1 MKKRIIVIA
10 LLVLCLITPV
20 FAASYK
26 GAADKGSVGVGLNLG
41 TNTGV
46 GFRYGMG
53 KFDVLANFGLNNF
66 KFNPFSMSADAA
78 VSYKVYTIDGGK
90 RNLQFPITVGGGAA
104 LGMTFADS
112 SVGIDFALLLPVGI
126 EYTFNEVPI
135 TLYLRLAPGLQLFT
149 NTNFKMNFAFAGYI
163 GALWNF

>member
-10 LLVLCLITPV
+10 LLVLCLMTPV

-26 GAADKGSVGVGLNLG
+26 GSADKGSVGVGLNLG

-78 VSYKVYTIDGGK
+78 VSYKVYTIDGG
-90 RNLQFPITVGGGAA
+90 RNLQFPITVGAGGA
-104 LGMTFADS
+104 LGLTFGEK
-112 SVGIDFALLLPVGI
+112 VGIDLSVLVPVGI

-135 TLYLRLAPGLQLFT
+135 TLYLRLAPGVQLLKDTSF
-149 NTNFKMNFAFAGYI
+149 NIGFAFAGYI